1 MNLLEIT
8 DDLRAY
14 PVPELVEI
22 EDFKALINRD
32 KGQKGDYRGD
42 KKLRATRELA
52 YIYHCIHHDSPYA
65 NEHFDIREET
75 VRKDVFQDEDWQPDE
90 LVEAAMEKYRQLL
103 VTPAVNMLN
112 AGMMAAQKLSDF
124 FKEVDLTLL
133 DKHDRPKYSAK
144 DLVANL
150 ANLGKVVEGLKRLRE
165 QVQNETFGED
175 KNRRS
180 VVTNKFS
187 K

>member
-14 PVPELVEI
+14 PAPELVEI
-22 EDFKALINRD
+22 KALKALIQRD

-65 NEHFDIREET
+65 NEHYELREEK
-75 VRKDVFQDEDWQPDE
+75 VREDVFQDEEWEPDE
-90 LVEAAMEKYRQLL
+90 IVIAAMKKYKKLL

-112 AGMMAAQKLSDF
+112 AGMKAAQKLTDF
-124 FKEVDLTLL
+124 FNNVDLTQM
-133 DKHDRPKYSAK
+133 DKHDRPKFSAK

-150 ANLGKVVEGLKRLRE
+150 GNLGRVVEGLTKLRE
-165 QVQNETFGED
+165 QVENETIGED
-175 KNRRS
+175 RNRRS
-180 VVTNKFS
+180 VETNKFS
-187 K
+187 V

>member
-22 EDFKALINRD
+22 LEFKALINRD
-32 KGQKGDYRGD
+32 KGRKKDYRGS

-52 YIYHCIHHDSPYA
+52 YIYHCVHHDSPYA
-65 NEHFDIREET
+65 NEHFDVREEK
-75 VRKDVFQDEDWQPDE
+75 VREDVFQNEEWEPDE
-90 LVEAAMEKYRQLL
+90 LVDSAMEKYRKLL
-103 VTPAVNMLN
+103 TTPAVSMLN
-112 AGMMAAQKLSDF
+112 AGMKAAQKLTDF
-124 FKEVDLTLL
+124 FENVDLTTL
-133 DKHDRPKYSAK
+133 DKHERPVYSAK

-150 ANLGKVVEGLKRLRE
+150 GNLGKVVEGLKKLRE
-165 QVQNETFGED
+165 QVQNETFGD
-175 KNRRS
+175 DSNRRS
-180 VVTNKFS
+180 VITNEFS

>member
-14 PVPELVEI
+14 PAPELVDIAE
-22 EDFKALINRD
+22 FKALVQRD
-32 KGQKGDYRGD
+32 KGQKKDYRGG

-52 YIYHCIHHDSPYA
+52 YIYHCVHHDSPYA
-65 NEHFDIREET
+65 NEHYEMREET
-75 VRKDVFQDEDWQPDE
+75 VRKDVFKDEEWEPDE
-90 LVEAAMEKYRQLL
+90 IVIAALEKYMRLL
-103 VTPAVNMLN
+103 VTPAVSMLN
-112 AGMMAAQKLSDF
+112 AGMKAAQKLTDF
-124 FKEVDLTLL
+124 FNDIDLSAT
-133 DKHDRPKYSAK
+133 DNHGRIKYSAK

-150 ANLGKVVEGLKRLRE
+150 GSLGKVVEGLNKLRE
-165 QVQNETFGED
+165 QVENETLGDD

-180 VVTNKFS
+180 VETNKWS

>member
-14 PVPELVEI
+14 PTPELVEI
-22 EDFKALINRD
+22 EAFKSLINRD

-65 NEHFDIREET
+65 NEHYDLRAEKVKE
-75 VRKDVFQDEDWQPDE
+75 DVFLDEKWEPDE
-90 LVEAAMEKYRQLL
+90 LIEAAMKKYKELL
-103 VTPAVNMLN
+103 ITPAVNMLN
-112 AGMMAAQKLSDF
+112 AGMMAAQKLTVF
-124 FKEVDLTLL
+124 FEEVDLTST
-133 DKHDRPKYSAK
+133 DKHGRLKFSAK
-144 DLVANL
+144 DLVSNL
-150 ANLGKVVEGLKRLRE
+150 ANLGKVVDGLKRLRE
-165 QVQNETFGED
+165 QVQNETLGD
-175 KNRRS
+175 DANRRS

-187 K
+187 R